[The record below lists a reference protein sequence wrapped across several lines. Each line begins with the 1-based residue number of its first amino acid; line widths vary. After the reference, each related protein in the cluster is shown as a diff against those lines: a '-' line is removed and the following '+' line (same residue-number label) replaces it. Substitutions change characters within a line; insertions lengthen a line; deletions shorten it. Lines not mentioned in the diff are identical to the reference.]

1 MTAFLNPL
9 KLLPINNLFQ
19 RKFVPP
25 PKREIFCFCA
35 RDNQGPQ
42 EQVISIVNTAPANG
56 SGLVMVLLPLPRIM
70 VTALLQMMFMLML
83 VSWVREMLA
92 ELAR

>member
-1 MTAFLNPL
+1 MSDFQNFRTAVLEDEDL
-9 KLLPINNLFQ
+9 
-19 RKFVPP
+19 
-25 PKREIFCFCA
+25 
-35 RDNQGPQ
+35 Q

-83 VSWVREMLA
+83 VSWVRAMLA
-92 ELAR
+92 ELAW